1 MYELILNEQ
10 SVYTYTQTTT
20 HKIGAKYQNIQKY
33 RNLENLEHRK
43 KHQMKGNH
51 PHQRQQNHPH
61 WMKVRNT
68 LHHKQQESMVRQKQ

>member
-33 RNLENLEHRK
+33 RNLENLAEHRK

-51 PHQRQQNHPH
+51 SH

-68 LHHKQQESMVRQKQ
+68 LQHKQQESMVRQKQ